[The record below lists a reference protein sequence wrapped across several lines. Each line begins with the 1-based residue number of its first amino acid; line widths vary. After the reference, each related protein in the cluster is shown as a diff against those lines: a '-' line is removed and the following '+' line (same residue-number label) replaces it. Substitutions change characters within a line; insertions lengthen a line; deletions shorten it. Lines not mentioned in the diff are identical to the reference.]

1 MDDKKKKPSARFAP
15 SRQELDEWNGRIN
28 ELQNGEG
35 LDACMQVL
43 ACIVDHYDTMR
54 MDHLQCVIYHRAL
67 DWLATLK
74 KDLEAFRIIEYENAC
89 ADSDGRRVPGTE
101 RAMYMVY
108 NTNIVSDEDAEKIL
122 ASGRQDMDPR
132 VVILW
137 PSQAK
142 ALFPAL
148 REGSEEDGES
158 EDE

>member
-15 SRQELDEWNGRIN
+15 SRLELDEWNGRIN
-28 ELQNGEG
+28 ELQNDEG

-43 ACIVDHYDTMR
+43 ACIVDHYDTMK

-74 KDLEAFRIIEYENAC
+74 RDLEAFRVIEYEDAC

-101 RAMYMVY
+101 HAMYMAY
-108 NTNIVSDEDAEKIL
+108 NTNVVTDEEAHEIIGK
-122 ASGRQDMDPR
+122 GRHETDPR
-132 VVILW
+132 VVVLW
-137 PSQAK
+137 PSQAA